1 MEEYIKEIDELKQL
15 YVKVCSEKETSL
27 DEKQKLKTLYDEQS
41 AQLEMIKKQYEA
53 VMKGGY
59 LWYTS
64 FLKNQNNLV
73 FNLIEKEELAIAVIG
88 MKKEMSVNEDP
99 LRKQSV
105 SFLKVLI
112 STFILIPIY
121 FLATIYIL

>member
-73 FNLIEKEELAIAVIG
+73 LI
-88 MKKEMSVNEDP
+88 
-99 LRKQSV
+99 
-105 SFLKVLI
+105 
-112 STFILIPIY
+112 
-121 FLATIYIL
+121 